1 MHHLSSFSSSLS
13 LVKAAIP
20 GSVQVSM
27 SVEGENSDL
36 HLGYKS
42 NMTLKVAFPSGTTP
56 SVTITIS
63 ASSTKLA
70 MALGDTYMARR
81 GGNIIYLRYGFYY
94 IVLSSTKSVMYIK
107 AYTLNKAYPPLFI
120 SWFTKYEVS
129 HYSH

>member
-70 MALGDTYMARR
+70 MALGDTNMARR

-107 AYTLNKAYPPLFI
+107 AY
-120 SWFTKYEVS
+120 S
-129 HYSH
+129 

>member
-1 MHHLSSFSSSLS
+1 MS

-27 SVEGENSDL
+27 SVEGENSDV

-70 MALGDTYMARR
+70 MALGDTNMARR

-107 AYTLNKAYPPLFI
+107 AY
-120 SWFTKYEVS
+120 S
-129 HYSH
+129 